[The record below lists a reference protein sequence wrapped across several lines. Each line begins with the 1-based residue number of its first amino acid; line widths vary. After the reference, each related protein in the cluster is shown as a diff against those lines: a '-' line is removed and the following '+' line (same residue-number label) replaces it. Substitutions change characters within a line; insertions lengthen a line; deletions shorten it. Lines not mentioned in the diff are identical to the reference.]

1 MEALEYA
8 NISKRLYSESA
19 GDHQEKLPKAP
30 NKFNSQTIENHY
42 GNVSNDFELSN
53 VFEEVVKK
61 ILLSLD
67 TGKAAGVLLEQIPA
81 KFLKEG
87 AEELVLTLRNIINL
101 SVKLSTFPDEC
112 KIAKLKP
119 IFKKGARTVPKI

>member
-1 MEALEYA
+1 MEALEYE
-8 NISKRLYSESA
+8 NISKRLYSESG

-30 NKFNSQTIENHY
+30 NKFNSQTIENYY

-67 TGKAAGVLLEQIPA
+67 TGKAAGVLLE
-81 KFLKEG
+81 F
-87 AEELVLTLRNIINL
+87 V
-101 SVKLSTFPDEC
+101 
-112 KIAKLKP
+112 P
-119 IFKKGARTVPKI
+119 IDF